1 MLARTVADTVVH
13 MKAYLRMYEDFWP
26 DVFRSPIGFLAGL
39 FDPFGGLSD
48 TPGYYMGITVRHD
61 WESLKMH
68 RPVFAYGAWLLKAA
82 LLAIPTLWLGNVMV
96 GL

>member
-1 MLARTVADTVVH
+1 MRN
-13 MKAYLRMYEDFWP
+13 YLRFYKGFWI
-26 DVFRSPIGFLAGL
+26 DAIRSPFGFLAGL

-48 TPGYYMGITVRHD
+48 TAGYYMGISVRHD

-68 RPVFAYGAWLLKAA
+68 RPVFAHGAWLLKAT